1 MPTQLPS
8 EELRKFIA
16 QELPAV
22 METDPYVRQMIL
34 DLAKGHF
41 ADKERTEDRID
52 RILEELKRDR
62 EENARKWEAQEGK
75 WETQERKWEAQ
86 ERKWEAQERK
96 WEAQER
102 KWEAWERKWEENQET
117 IREMLSELKR
127 LDQKDRELE
136 RKHEG
141 SIGALGARWG
151 LQSEG
156 AFRDGLK
163 SILEESFGVQV
174 ERYLDFD
181 TDGGVFGRPDQ
192 IELDL
197 IIYNGKLI
205 ICEIKSSANK
215 SDIYTFW
222 RKKKFYEEK
231 HDRKADRS
239 LIISPMVDP
248 RAKKTADELE
258 IEVFGYAD
266 DVAL

>member
-1 MPTQLPS
+1 MPNQLPT
-8 EELRKFIA
+8 EEIRRFIA
-16 QELPAV
+16 KELPAV

-34 DLAKGHF
+34 DIAKEHF
-41 ADKERTEDRID
+41 ASKVSTENRID

-62 EENARKWEAQEGK
+62 EENARKWE
-75 WETQERKWEAQ
+75 
-86 ERKWEAQERK
+86 
-96 WEAQER
+96 
-102 KWEAWERKWEENQET
+102 ENQET
-117 IREMLSELKR
+117 IREMLSEIKR
-127 LDQKDRELE
+127 LDQKDRALE
-136 RKHEG
+136 KKHES

-151 LQSEG
+151 LQSEA
-156 AFRDGLK
+156 AFRDELK

-181 TDGGVFGRPDQ
+181 TDGVVFGRPDQ

-215 SDIYTFW
+215 SDVYTFW
-222 RKKKFYEEK
+222 RKKTFYEEK

-239 LIISPMVDP
+239 MIISPMVDP
-248 RAKKTADELE
+248 RAKKTADGLD

-266 DVAL
+266 APDILSEQEE